1 MSFLNNSHAALIL
14 LVACSVKE
22 TVLLIAAW
30 IITLFLRNRSAAVR
44 HYVWAAVILSA
55 LALPL
60 FTFLLPTWHSAV
72 LGGAAAALWSPV
84 TSAAP
89 RSGSESLPAMI
100 VNASTA
106 LPFLGRLL
114 DRLANIIL
122 LVWLVGV
129 LVFLVRFAVG
139 LARLAWASRRA
150 KPLPESQRLLFL
162 TEISRSLSIA
172 RPIKILQCAHPLVM
186 PLTWGIFCPLV
197 ILPSSASEWSE
208 NRMRMVLFHEF
219 THIVRHDW
227 CLRICAE
234 VARSIHWF
242 HPLVGIAARRLRHES
257 ERACDDSVLNS
268 GVEPS
273 EYANLLLDLARTLEN
288 SARSWSVALC
298 IARPTT
304 LERRFTAML
313 NPSIKRT
320 QVSRR
325 TGLFT
330 AFFALCLLLP
340 LAALRLPAQNVS
352 GTFAGTIQDP
362 SGSGVKNATVI
373 LNNHKANTVVMTAS
387 DENGNY
393 SFKSLPAGEYEMK
406 VVKRGFEPYRTQP
419 VTLEPGRDLSRNLT
433 LEVAAVMEEVDVVPA
448 GTSKPLP
455 EAGGKP
461 SRMRLGGEIQ
471 ATKLLNK
478 VMPVYPDVA
487 RTAGTQ
493 GTVILHAV
501 IGIDG
506 KPLSLRVMNSQADPD
521 LARSA
526 VESVS
531 QWRYRPTLLNGE
543 PIEVDTTIM
552 VNFSLAP

>member
-1 MSFLNNSHAALIL
+1 MSFLNNSHPALTL
-14 LVACSVKE
+14 LIACTVKE
-22 TVLLIAAW
+22 TVLLVAAW
-30 IITLFLRNRSAAVR
+30 IITLFLRNRSAAFR
-44 HYVWAAVILSA
+44 HHVWAAVILSA
-55 LALPL
+55 LALPV
-60 FTFLLPTWHSAV
+60 FTFLLPTWHSAA
-72 LGGAAAALWSPV
+72 LGGAAAALWNPV

-89 RSGSESLPAMI
+89 GSGSASLPAMI
-100 VNASTA
+100 VNASA
-106 LPFLGRLL
+106 ASPFFS
-114 DRLANIIL
+114 RLADIIL
-122 LVWLVGV
+122 LAWLAGV
-129 LVFLVRFAVG
+129 FVFLVRFAVG

-150 KPLPESQRLLFL
+150 KPLPESQRLPFL
-162 TEISRSLSIA
+162 AEISRSLSIA
-172 RPIKILQCAHPLVM
+172 RPIKVLQCAHPLAM
-186 PLTWGIFCPLV
+186 PLTWGIFRPLV
-197 ILPSSASEWSE
+197 ILPSSASEWPES
-208 NRMRMVLFHEF
+208 RLRMVLHHEF
-219 THIVRHDW
+219 AHIARHDW
-227 CLRICAE
+227 CLQICAE
-234 VARSIHWF
+234 VARSIYWF

-288 SARSWSVALC
+288 SARSWSAALC

-320 QVSRR
+320 QVSRG

-330 AFFALCLLLP
+330 AFFTLCLLLP

-373 LNNHKANTVVMTAS
+373 LNSHKSNTIIMTAS

-406 VVKRGFEPYRTQP
+406 VVKRGFEPYRAQP
-419 VTLEPGRDLSRNLT
+419 VTLESARDLSQNLT

-455 EAGGKP
+455 ETGGKP

-478 VMPVYPDVA
+478 VMPVYPDAA

-506 KPLSLRVMNSQADPD
+506 KPLSLRVMNGQADPD